1 MASVINTNVAS
12 LNSQRNLA
20 ASQSSLNTSIQRLSS
35 GLRIN
40 SAKDDAAGLAIS
52 DRMQSQ
58 IKGMTQATRNANDGV
73 SMAQTAEGALSS
85 SGDIL
90 QRIRELAVQS
100 SNSSNSASDRQAL
113 QTEVTQLSSELNRIS
128 NTTEFNGQ
136 KLLDGTMGTANFQ
149 VGANAGQ
156 LISMTGSNFQTNT
169 YGNNNIA
176 SNGVAAAAAS
186 NASEGSFTINGALGS
201 QTIQTTGHV
210 AGAPADDNGTPGDT
224 TDDTP
229 ATDAVKGS
237 TAKSIASDIN
247 NQTAKTGVT
256 ATARTDVNVKFGGG
270 ESYQFTLASDNEK
283 PLTISF
289 TVGGTAS
296 NATDYASAINAI
308 NAQSANTGVTAQYD
322 QENGGLKLTNASGEN
337 INLVNTKATDNTVF
351 SVSNYKTDGNLTSD
365 NDDGTAGAAPDISLA
380 TSNAT
385 AVANGRVAFDSENSF
400 SVTDAAG
407 SATPAT
413 SGSGFNLAA
422 DGSSSKLKSVASL
435 DITSFEGAQAAIKI
449 ADAAL
454 AKVNGQRAQYGALQ
468 SRFESA
474 ISNLSSSTE
483 NLSASRSRIVDTDF
497 AAETAKMTRGQILQ
511 QAGTSMLAQANS
523 LPNGVLSLLRG

>member
-12 LNSQRNLA
+12 LNSQRNLSS
-20 ASQSSLNTSIQRLSS
+20 SQASLNTSIQRLSS

-100 SNSSNSASDRQAL
+100 SNSSNSASDRKAL
-113 QTEVTQLSSELNRIS
+113 QTEVTQLTSELNRIA

-136 KLLDGTMGTANFQ
+136 KLMDGSMGTANFQ

-156 LISMTGSNFQTNT
+156 LISMTGANFNTTT
-169 YGNNNIA
+169 YGNNRLENDA
-176 SNGVAAAAAS
+176 KAAGTAALTT
-186 NASEGSFTINGALGS
+186 GDLVINGAEGS
-201 QTIQTTGHV
+201 KTHTVAAGESAKTTA
-210 AGAPADDNGTPGDT
+210 AGINKLSGDT
-224 TDDTP
+224 GVT
-229 ATDAVKGS
+229 A
-237 TAKSIASDIN
+237 TAKTEALLKADTADKSYTFTLKGDNSEAVTVSFSVGKQDANGYAAAISAFNAQS
-247 NQTAKTGVT
+247 AKTGVT
-256 ATARTDVNVKFGGG
+256 AAYDEKGGVK
-270 ESYQFTLASDNEK
+270 
-283 PLTISF
+283 LTHAEGADIQLTNTS
-289 TVGGTAS
+289 VGQTAS
-296 NATDYASAINAI
+296 LDT
-308 NAQSANTGVTAQYD
+308 
-322 QENGGLKLTNASGEN
+322 
-337 INLVNTKATDNTVF
+337 
-351 SVSNYKTDGNLTSD
+351 YKTDGSLV
-365 NDDGTAGAAPDISLA
+365 GAAAMAAAGGAS
-380 TSNAT
+380 T
-385 AVANGRVAFDSENSF
+385 AKGTITMDSEKSF
-400 SVTDAAG
+400 SVTDASGWGLAG
-407 SATPAT
+407 GATTGA
-413 SGSGFNLAA
+413 
-422 DGSSSKLKSVASL
+422 SKLKSVADL
-435 DITSFEGAQAAIKI
+435 DISTFAGAQAAIKT

-454 AKVNGQRAQYGALQ
+454 ASVNSKRAEYGALQ

>member
-20 ASQSSLNTSIQRLSS
+20 TSQSQLNTSIQRLSS
-35 GLRIN
+35 GMRIN

-52 DRMQSQ
+52 DRMNSQ

-90 QRIRELAVQS
+90 QRVRELAVQS
-100 SNSSNSASDRQAL
+100 SNSSNSASDRKAL
-113 QTEVTQLSSELNRIS
+113 QTEVTQLTSELNRIA

-136 KLLDGTMGTANFQ
+136 KLMDGSMGTANFQ

-156 LISMTGSNFQTNT
+156 LISMTGSNFTTST
-169 YGNNNIA
+169 YGNNRLDASSLQAAGAA
-176 SNGVAAAAAS
+176 SNGVAA
-186 NASEGSFTINGALGS
+186 GTMTINGSSGS
-201 QTIQTTGHV
+201 KDVTV
-210 AGAPADDNGTPGDT
+210 AANG
-224 TDDTP
+224 
-229 ATDAVKGS
+229 
-237 TAKSIASDIN
+237 TAKSTVAAIN
-247 NQTAKTGVT
+247 KVSGDTGVT
-256 ATARTDVNVKFGGG
+256 ATAKSEANLVATAGK
-270 ESYQFTLASDNEK
+270 
-283 PLTISF
+283 SF
-289 TVGGTAS
+289 TFEVKGDNTDAVKVSFSIGTDDA
-296 NATDYASAINAI
+296 NGHAAAISAF
-308 NAQSANTGVTAQYD
+308 NAQSAKTGITASYD
-322 QENGGLKLTNASGEN
+322 DAGGLKLTHADGAD
-337 INLVNTKATDNTVF
+337 INVKNVSTDTTATATLGAYDA
-351 SVSNYKTDGNLTSD
+351 D
-365 NDDGTAGAAPDISLA
+365 GAAIA
-380 TSNAT
+380 TPIAT
-385 AVANGRVAFDSENSF
+385 ETTGATVAGRIILDSENSF
-400 SVTDAAG
+400 SVADA
-407 SATPAT
+407 
-413 SGSGFNLAA
+413 SGFAL
-422 DGSSSKLKSVASL
+422 DGGTTTGSSALKSVADL
-435 DITSFEGAQAAIKI
+435 DISTFEGAQLAIKT

-454 AKVNGQRAQYGALQ
+454 ASVNSQRAEYGALQ

>member
-20 ASQSSLNTSIQRLSS
+20 TSQSQLNTSIQRLSS
-35 GLRIN
+35 GMRIN

-52 DRMQSQ
+52 DRMNSQ

-90 QRIRELAVQS
+90 QRVRELAVQS
-100 SNSSNSASDRQAL
+100 SNSSNSASDRKAL
-113 QTEVTQLSSELNRIS
+113 QTEVTQLTSELNRIA

-136 KLLDGTMGTANFQ
+136 KLMDGSMGTANFQ

-156 LISMTGSNFQTNT
+156 LISMTGSNFNTTT
-169 YGNNNIA
+169 YGNNRTEVAAKEAIA
-176 SNGVAAAAAS
+176 GATNGVGATKS
-186 NASEGSFTINGALGS
+186 IVINGPQG
-201 QTIQTTGHV
+201 TGEYV
-210 AGAPADDNGTPGDT
+210 TKGNDTAKAVAAGINKVSGDTGVTASAKTEANLSLTAGKAFSLELKSDNATAVTVSFSIGTDDANGFAGAVSAFN
-224 TDDTP
+224 
-229 ATDAVKGS
+229 AQS
-237 TAKSIASDIN
+237 
-247 NQTAKTGVT
+247 AKTGVV
-256 ATARTDVNVKFGGG
+256 A
-270 ESYQFTLASDNEK
+270 SYDA
-283 PLTISF
+283 
-289 TVGGTAS
+289 
-296 NATDYASAINAI
+296 
-308 NAQSANTGVTAQYD
+308 
-322 QENGGLKLTNASGEN
+322 ENGGLKLTHA
-337 INLVNTKATDNTVF
+337 
-351 SVSNYKTDGNLTSD
+351 DGNDINVKNTSTDPADSVAMLATYD
-365 NDDGTAGAAPDISLA
+365 NDGVPSTAAATLPAGAG
-380 TSNAT
+380 AT
-385 AVANGRVAFDSENSF
+385 AMGKITMDSEKSF
-400 SVTDAAG
+400 SVVDAG
-407 SATPAT
+407 V
-413 SGSGFNLAA
+413 SGMALGA
-422 DGSSSKLKSVASL
+422 SSSLKSVADL
-435 DITSFEGAQAAIKI
+435 DISTFEGAQLAIKT

-454 AKVNGQRAQYGALQ
+454 ASVNSQRAEYGALQ

>member
-12 LNSQRNLA
+12 LNSQRNLST
-20 ASQSSLNTSIQRLSS
+20 SQASLNTSIQRLSS

-52 DRMQSQ
+52 DRMNSQ

-100 SNSSNSASDRQAL
+100 SNSSNSASDRKAL
-113 QTEVTQLSSELNRIS
+113 QTEVTQLSSELNRIA

-136 KLLDGTMGTANFQ
+136 KLMDGTMGTANFQ

-156 LISMTGSNFQTNT
+156 LISMTGANFNT
-169 YGNNNIA
+169 SVYGNNQISNDAAEVGDTSKAAAGGKLVVSGYLGSSAEIQTGDTDTAKTIA
-176 SNGVAAAAAS
+176 SA
-186 NASEGSFTINGALGS
+186 
-201 QTIQTTGHV
+201 
-210 AGAPADDNGTPGDT
+210 
-224 TDDTP
+224 
-229 ATDAVKGS
+229 
-237 TAKSIASDIN
+237 IN
-247 NQTAKTGVT
+247 NVTGDTGVT
-256 ATARTDVNVKFGGG
+256 ATARTDAFIKSAGGASTVNLV
-270 ESYQFTLASDNEK
+270 SDNSGTDEEVK
-283 PLTISF
+283 ISF
-289 TVGGTAS
+289 TVGGDGDKAD
-296 NATDYASAINAI
+296 DYAAAISAF
-308 NAQSANTGVTAQYD
+308 NAQTAKTGVTAEYD
-322 QENGGLKLTNASGEN
+322 AVGKGLKLTNASGED
-337 INLVNTKATDNTVF
+337 IKLSNTTGSTDLTMNSYKA
-351 SVSNYKTDGNLTSD
+351 DGKL
-365 NDDGTAGAAPDISLA
+365 
-380 TSNAT
+380 NAT
-385 AVANGRVAFDSENSF
+385 AFELDAGTTGVANGRVTMDSEQGF
-400 SVTDAAG
+400 SVDQAAG
-407 SATPAT
+407 ATGFTLGT
-413 SGSGFNLAA
+413 SSE
-422 DGSSSKLKSVASL
+422 LKSVAKI
-435 DITSFEGAQAAIKI
+435 DISDFKGAQEAIKV

-454 AKVNGQRAQYGALQ
+454 AAVNGQRAQYGALQ